1 MNRQEMVVRIAY
13 RRALA
18 QEQVAVV
25 IQDFLSEVKGAVG
38 RGESVQL
45 RGFGTF
51 CPRERKAR
59 RGRDMGRSAE
69 RRTESA
75 AGSRGGSAGFAGGW
89 SEMRPGRPGWRSR

>member
-59 RGRDMGRSAE
+59 RGRDMGRGVAVAIPARRMPAFRPADEFCREVEE
-69 RRTESA
+69 RC
-75 AGSRGGSAGFAGGW
+75 
-89 SEMRPGRPGWRSR
+89 PGYGR